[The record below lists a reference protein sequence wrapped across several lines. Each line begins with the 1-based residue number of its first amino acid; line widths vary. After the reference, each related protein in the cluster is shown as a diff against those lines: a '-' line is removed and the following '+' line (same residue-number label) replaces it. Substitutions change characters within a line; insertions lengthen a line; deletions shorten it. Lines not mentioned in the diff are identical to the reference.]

1 MNKEKL
7 YYPIALDIKNRVV
20 KVIGGGRVAQRK
32 VKILLSFGPKIKII
46 SPNLTI
52 DLKNLVRKK
61 KITYLKRIYKKGDL
75 KDAFLVIAATSDNK
89 VNRDVYKEALKK
101 KILINVVDNS
111 KLSNFISPAVLEKKG
126 LMITVS
132 SHGKNP
138 KLAKITRDKIKDFLK
153 WN

>member
-1 MNKEKL
+1 MNKKL
-7 YYPIALDIKNRVV
+7 YYPVALDIQNRVI
-20 KVIGGGRVAQRK
+20 KIIGGGNVAQRK
-32 VKILLSFGPKIKII
+32 VKILLSFEPKIKII
-46 SPNLTI
+46 SPDLTI
-52 DLKNLVRKK
+52 GLKSLVRKK

-75 KDAFLVIAATSDNK
+75 KDVFLVIAATSDNK
-89 VNRDVYKEALKK
+89 VNQNVYREAKRR